1 MDFSDDEARGGR
13 RARRR
18 IASPDENGAP
28 DADTVGFRTGVSQRY
43 TAHAPRHTTAGMLP
57 KPGVLQECCPSLAF
71 FVAQVPPIPVC
82 SFGCV
87 DRLYYMHL
95 CAQVYEDFGAAVEPG
110 VTAGPYHT

>member
-1 MDFSDDEARGGR
+1 MFMDFSDDEARGGR

-28 DADTVGFRTGVSQRY
+28 DADTVGFSTGVHR
-43 TAHAPRHTTAGMLP
+43 PRPETHYGW
-57 KPGVLQECCPSLAF
+57 LQECCPSLAF
-71 FVAQVPPIPVC
+71 FVTQVPPLPVC

-110 VTAGPYHT
+110 VTAGQYHT